1 VSARDASELVQI
13 PIEPPE
19 LEARIIS
26 VGAYLGAAA
35 VGFFFM
41 TFLFA
46 FFYLR
51 ALNTNGLWAGGKP
64 GHHVH
69 PALTVGIIVLVCVV
83 ASVGLTRLAVQELRG
98 AGRGVWW
105 SLAGGAFLL
114 GLASVAIQCWQYTD
128 LGFGPSEGG
137 FASVYLGWT
146 GFFSIVA
153 FAVLLWLE
161 MLLAS
166 SRPGGHMRPGRLEAD
181 LASFSVVWTVLGTVE
196 VVAFILL
203 YLVQ

>member
-1 VSARDASELVQI
+1 MSSSEAELVQI
-13 PIEPPE
+13 PIEAPE

-51 ALNTNGLWAGGKP
+51 ALNTNGVWAGGKP

-83 ASVGLTRLAVQELRG
+83 ASVALVRLALVGLRSGRIHARG
-98 AGRGVWW
+98 AGIAA
-105 SLAGGAFLL
+105 LAL
-114 GLASVAIQCWQYTD
+114 GLAAIAVQCWQYTD

-137 FASVYLGWT
+137 YASVYLGWT

-166 SRPGGHMRPGRLEAD
+166 SRPGGQMRPGRLEAD
-181 LASFSVVWTVLGTVE
+181 LASFSVVWTVLGIVE
-196 VVAFILL
+196 VFAFILL

>member
-1 VSARDASELVQI
+1 MSANEAELVQI
-13 PIEPPE
+13 PIEAPD

-26 VGAYLGAAA
+26 VGSYLGAAA
-35 VGFFFM
+35 IAFFFM

-51 ALNTNGLWAGGKP
+51 ALNTNGLWGGGKP

-69 PALTVGIIVLVCVV
+69 PALTVGIIVLICM
-83 ASVGLTRLAVQELRG
+83 
-98 AGRGVWW
+98 
-105 SLAGGAFLL
+105 
-114 GLASVAIQCWQYTD
+114 LASVALVRLSLVGLRSARLHARGLGVAALGLGLVAVAVQCWQYTD
-128 LGFGPSEGG
+128 LGFGPGDGG
-137 FASVYLGWT
+137 YASVYLGWT
-146 GFFSIVA
+146 GFFTVVA
-153 FAVLLWLE
+153 FGILLWLE

-181 LASFSVVWTVLGTVE
+181 VASFSIVWTMLGIVE

-203 YLVQ
+203 YIVQ

>member
-1 VSARDASELVQI
+1 MSSADAELVQI
-13 PIEPPE
+13 PIEAPE

-69 PALTVGIIVLVCVV
+69 PALTVGIIVLVCVA
-83 ASVGLTRLAVQELRG
+83 ASVALVRVALVGLRSGRIHARG
-98 AGRGVWW
+98 AGVAA
-105 SLAGGAFLL
+105 LAL
-114 GLASVAIQCWQYTD
+114 GLAAIAVQCWQYTD

-137 FASVYLGWT
+137 YASVYLGWT

-166 SRPGGHMRPGRLEAD
+166 SRPGGDLRPGRLEAD
-181 LASFSVVWTVLGTVE
+181 LASFSVVWTVLGIVE

>member
-83 ASVGLTRLAVQELRG
+83 ASVALVRVALVGLRSCRIHARG
-98 AGRGVWW
+98 AGIAA
-105 SLAGGAFLL
+105 LAL
-114 GLASVAIQCWQYTD
+114 GLAAIAVQCWQYTD

>member
-1 VSARDASELVQI
+1 MSSADAELVQI
-13 PIEPPE
+13 PIEAPE

-83 ASVGLTRLAVQELRG
+83 ASVALVRLALVGLRSGRIHARG
-98 AGRGVWW
+98 AGIAA
-105 SLAGGAFLL
+105 LAL
-114 GLASVAIQCWQYTD
+114 GLAAIAVQCWQYTD

-137 FASVYLGWT
+137 YASVYLGWT

-166 SRPGGHMRPGRLEAD
+166 SRPGGQMRPGRLEAD
-181 LASFSVVWTVLGTVE
+181 LASFSVVWTVLGIVE
-196 VVAFILL
+196 VFAFILL

>member
-1 VSARDASELVQI
+1 MSANEASELVQI
-13 PIEPPE
+13 PIEAPE

-83 ASVGLTRLAVQELRG
+83 ASVALVRVALVGVRSGRSQARG
-98 AGRGVWW
+98 AGIAA
-105 SLAGGAFLL
+105 LAL
-114 GLASVAIQCWQYTD
+114 GLAAIAVQCWQYTD

-137 FASVYLGWT
+137 YASVYLGWT

-153 FAVLLWLE
+153 FGVLLWLE

-166 SRPGGHMRPGRLEAD
+166 SRPGGQMRPGRLEVD
-181 LASFSVVWTVLGTVE
+181 LASFSVVWTVLGIVE

>member
-1 VSARDASELVQI
+1 MSANEAAELVQI

-69 PALTVGIIVLVCVV
+69 PALTVGIIVLICIVGSV
-83 ASVGLTRLAVQELRG
+83 ALVRVALVGLRSGRIPARG
-98 AGRGVWW
+98 AGIAA
-105 SLAGGAFLL
+105 LML
-114 GLASVAIQCWQYTD
+114 GLAAIAVQCWQYTD

-137 FASVYLGWT
+137 YASVYLGWT

-153 FAVLLWLE
+153 FGVLLWLE

-166 SRPGGHMRPGRLEAD
+166 SRPGGQLRPGRLEAD
-181 LASFSVVWTVLGTVE
+181 LASFSVVWTVLGIVE

>member
-1 VSARDASELVQI
+1 MSSSEAELVQI
-13 PIEPPE
+13 PIEAPE

-64 GHHVH
+64 GQHIH

-83 ASVGLTRLAVQELRG
+83 ASVALVRLALVGLRSGRIHARG
-98 AGRGVWW
+98 AGIAA
-105 SLAGGAFLL
+105 LAL
-114 GLASVAIQCWQYTD
+114 GLAAIAVQCWQYTD

-137 FASVYLGWT
+137 YASVYLGWT

-166 SRPGGHMRPGRLEAD
+166 SRPGGQMRPGRLEAD
-181 LASFSVVWTVLGTVE
+181 LASFSVVWTVLGIVE
-196 VVAFILL
+196 VFAFILL

>member
-1 VSARDASELVQI
+1 MSSSEAELVQI
-13 PIEPPE
+13 PIEAPE

-64 GHHVH
+64 GHHIH

-83 ASVGLTRLAVQELRG
+83 ASVALVRLALVGLRSGRIHARG
-98 AGRGVWW
+98 AGIAA
-105 SLAGGAFLL
+105 LAL
-114 GLASVAIQCWQYTD
+114 GLAAIAVQCWQYTD

-137 FASVYLGWT
+137 YASVYLGWT

-166 SRPGGHMRPGRLEAD
+166 SRPGGQMRPGRLEAD
-181 LASFSVVWTVLGTVE
+181 LASFSVVWTVLGIVE
-196 VVAFILL
+196 VFAFILL